1 MFFLSPHLGNMTM
14 QTPRIGILH
23 IFFLGGGGG
32 GGGVRCFFISASWE
46 HDHANPENW
55 NFAYMSFYTQL
66 GKNKRAA
73 VGMHH
78 TLPRNIF
85 NTKTN

>member
-23 IFFLGGGGG
+23 FFFFGGG

-46 HDHANPENW
+46 HDHANPKNW
-55 NFAYMSFYTQL
+55 NFAYMTVR
-66 GKNKRAA
+66 KK
-73 VGMHH
+73 
-78 TLPRNIF
+78 
-85 NTKTN
+85 